1 MVMKVLGS
9 NAKKCICPKLIH
21 VIIFRKIHEKHVWEI
36 NMNNNQLPLLA
47 ASYVEYSVACVVL
60 VVEQEIRAAILPG
73 SR

>member
-1 MVMKVLGS
+1 MD
-9 NAKKCICPKLIH
+9 
-21 VIIFRKIHEKHVWEI
+21 EKHVCEI